1 MKMTKIGLF
10 VLLALGILTATYFV
24 GYHKGKRD
32 DFRQHL
38 GLSLNKDVF
47 LYSKAESGDFAGVK
61 SILGKYISGE
71 LQYYEQ
77 HFGEDHF
84 VHLDAARKIATDAT
98 TNDEAIKK

>member
-1 MKMTKIGLF
+1 MKIAKI
-10 VLLALGILTATYFV
+10 VVYILLALGILTATYFV

-32 DFRQHL
+32 ESRRFL
-38 GLSLNKDVF
+38 GECLNKDIF
-47 LYSKAESGDFAGVK
+47 LYSKAESGDFTGVK

-84 VHLDAARKIATDAT
+84 VHLDAARKIATDVT
-98 TNDEAIKK
+98 TNNEAIKK

>member
-1 MKMTKIGLF
+1 MRTTKIAVF
-10 VLLALGILTATYFV
+10 ILLAVGILTAGYFV
-24 GYHKGKRD
+24 GYHKGKSEESRR
-32 DFRQHL
+32 FL
-38 GLSLNKDVF
+38 GECLNKDVF

-84 VHLDAARKIATDAT
+84 VHLDAARKISTDVT